1 MYDCNN
7 KGNKKQVKEA
17 VSNIEAELDSPCKGY
32 QGMYFL
38 FLSLSSKEK

>member
-17 VSNIEAELDSPCKGY
+17 VSNIEATGFSLQQLPRDVLPLS
-32 QGMYFL
+32 
-38 FLSLSSKEK
+38 LSLSSKEK